1 MISSPKDEFCPV
13 CRNAIEQMIRDYAAG
28 QVVKE

>member
-13 CRNAIEQMIRDYAAG
+13 CRNAIEQMIRYYAAG

>member
-13 CRNAIEQMIRDYAAG
+13 CQRAIERMVQAYTA
-28 QVVKE
+28 Q